1 MFTSAQQNEP
11 RYRKNSLGIPS
22 ERVSKRLLN
31 RRNSYKNR
39 RSSEHYL
46 KICIWTRKV
55 WKSEDF
61 EDSWKSKNV
70 CFGKVDDSRSLSK
83 CESGMAS
90 AIQNRA
96 AIYVTVYLTKNQKS
110 IISNQLQ
117 VCRRFIL
124 PEGWTCSYLHIERK
138 AHEPIESLA
147 RSRGSVG
154 QFDLIVSFL
163 EFFPYGQESVYEIGG
178 MISVSNAENFAKGYS

>member
-31 RRNSYKNR
+31 RRNSCKNR
-39 RSSEHYL
+39 CSSEHNL

-61 EDSWKSKNV
+61 EDSGTSKNV
-70 CFGKVDDSRSLSK
+70 CCGKVDDSRSLSK
-83 CESGMAS
+83 YESGMAS
-90 AIQNRA
+90 AIQNRE
-96 AIYVTVYLTKNQKS
+96 AIYIYAFSTKNQKS

-117 VCRRFIL
+117 ACRKFI
-124 PEGWTCSYLHIERK
+124 PSEKETCSDLCIERK
-138 AHEPIESLA
+138 VDGPIESLA
-147 RSRGSVG
+147 RS
-154 QFDLIVSFL
+154 
-163 EFFPYGQESVYEIGG
+163 
-178 MISVSNAENFAKGYS
+178 